1 MCDARMRTGQHIS
14 NAFVTDFRPS
24 FSRVR
29 ILTREPASAKSQKLA
44 SKGAELVK
52 LGDHKAFDEAF
63 AGTDVIVN
71 ALPGSAPEATQHAIL
86 QAAARSNA
94 KVYFLGEFG
103 S

>member
-1 MCDARMRTGQHIS
+1 M
-14 NAFVTDFRPS
+14 TDFRPS

-29 ILTREPASAKSQKLA
+29 ILTRDPASAKSQELA

-52 LGDHKAFDEAF
+52 LSDNKVFDEAF

-86 QAAARSNA
+86 QAAARSGA